1 MRFARLSFLLAA
13 FFASSALLG
22 ACGDDPLFPDVMIS
36 VDTVTVT
43 VPGSTAPSAIDLVRT
58 QPPFSLLRSPEL
70 IRDAG
75 EWDFALRRGASGGL
89 VFLPFDQPGS
99 PLRGAGLTRSTR
111 GFDALAEAPR
121 AVGAYGGD
129 PLPVTVDA
137 VFLLRSRQYPQSGA
151 LCVNYAKARVL
162 AVDEAAGTA
171 EMAIVINDNC
181 DDERLEDDD

>member
-13 FFASSALLG
+13 FLASTALLG

-58 QPPFSLLRSPEL
+58 QPPFTLLRNPEL

-75 EWDFALRRGASGGL
+75 EWDITLRRGAAGGL

-99 PLRGAGLTRSTR
+99 PLRGAGITRSNR
-111 GFDALAEAPR
+111 GFDALDEAPR
-121 AVGAYGGD
+121 GVSAYGED
-129 PLPVTVDA
+129 PVPVGVDA
-137 VFLLRSRQYPQSGA
+137 VFLLRSRQYPQSGT
-151 LCVNYAKARVL
+151 LCVNYAKAKVL
-162 AVDEAAGTA
+162 EVDEAAGTVRLA
-171 EMAIVINDNC
+171 VVVNDNC

>member
-1 MRFARLSFLLAA
+1 MRLARLSFLLTALL
-13 FFASSALLG
+13 ASSALLG

-58 QPPFSLLRSPEL
+58 QPPFTLLRNPEL

-75 EWDFALRRGASGGL
+75 EWDITLRRTDAGGL

-99 PLRGAGLTRSTR
+99 PLRGAGILPTTRD
-111 GFDALAEAPR
+111 FDGIREAPR
-121 AVGAYGGD
+121 AVNAYQEGA
-129 PLPVTVDA
+129 VA
-137 VFLLRSRQYPQSGA
+137 VSVNATYLLRSRQYPQSGA

-162 AVDEAAGTA
+162 AVDAAAGTA
-171 EMAIVINDNC
+171 EVAIVVNDNC